1 MRSNIINGGR
11 FGLERE
17 TLRVTENGR
26 MSLKPHPFENKQ
38 LSRDFCENQLEII
51 TSVCDSIEEAENQ
64 LFALSTEAEQKLK
77 EMNEFLWLYSNPPY
91 IENESE
97 IQIAQYSGNEKA
109 KRDYRILLERR
120 YGKKLML
127 YSGVHFNISFLT
139 DLEKAE
145 SDKLYMKLLKYSMKY
160 SWLIVLLTSASP
172 VCDKSLVSEIESGSY
187 FSGFSSMRNSRQGY
201 WNKFIPVLDYSSV
214 QEYCTSIHNYIDNG
228 DLFSAGELYLPVRV
242 KPIGENSLK
251 NLSENGIDHI
261 ELRMF
266 DINPLTETGTE
277 TKDLKFSYLL
287 MVYFSSLPDFDFT
300 EEMQINAV
308 ENHKK
313 SAEYDLSDVKILD
326 KPIFEAADEI
336 IEDMKSF
343 FFDDSDAQ
351 EILQFQQNKLKHGNR
366 YAEIILH
373 KYKDNYQELMIRK
386 IKGDEGYV

>member
-17 TLRVTENGR
+17 TLRVTKSGR
-26 MSLKPHPFENKQ
+26 MSQIPHPFENKQ

-64 LFALSTEAEQKLK
+64 LFALSSEAEQKLK
-77 EMNEFLWLYSNPPY
+77 EMNEYLWLYSNPPY

-139 DLEKAE
+139 NLEKSE
-145 SDKLYMKLLKYSMKY
+145 SDRLYMKLLKYSMKY

-172 VCDKSLVSEIESGSY
+172 VCDKSLVSDKESGSY
-187 FSGFSSMRNSRQGY
+187 FSGFSSMRNSKCGY
-201 WNKFIPVLDYSSV
+201 WNKFTPVLDYSSV
-214 QEYCTSIHNYIDNG
+214 QEYCTSIQSYIDNG
-228 DLFSAGELYLPVRV
+228 KLFSAGELYLPVRV
-242 KPIGENSLK
+242 KPIEDNSLK

-266 DINPLTETGTE
+266 DINPLTKTGTE
-277 TKDLKFSYLL
+277 TKDLKFAYLL
-287 MVYFSSLPDFDFT
+287 LVYFSSLPDFDFSD
-300 EEMQINAV
+300 EMQIQAV
-308 ENHKK
+308 DNHKK
-313 SAEYDLSDVKILD
+313 SAEYDLSEVRIFD
-326 KPIFEAADEI
+326 KPIFEMANEI
-336 IEDMKSF
+336 IEDMKLYFS
-343 FFDDSDAQ
+343 DDSEAQ
-351 EILQFQQNKLKHGNR
+351 EIFQYQKNKLKNENR

-373 KYKDNYQELMIRK
+373 KCKENYQELMTRK
-386 IKGDEGYV
+386 IKGDIGDV